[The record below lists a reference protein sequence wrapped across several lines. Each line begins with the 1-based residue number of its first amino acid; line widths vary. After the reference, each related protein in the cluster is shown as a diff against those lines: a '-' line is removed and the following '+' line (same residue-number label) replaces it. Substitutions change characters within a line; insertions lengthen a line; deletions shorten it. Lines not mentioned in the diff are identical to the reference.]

1 MSDNRARKVPVYAV
15 LRLELNVADP
25 DLAVAIKEIVPSLQ
39 EAEAEVERLNRIN
52 ADKNCRYILRAT
64 RYYPDGRRSQ
74 ADNHD
79 E

>member
-52 ADKNCRYILRAT
+52 ADRNCRYILRAT
-64 RYYPDGRRSQ
+64 R
-74 ADNHD
+74 
-79 E
+79 